1 MSVRMFST
9 YRAELVEGA
18 EDLYD
23 EVDGLAVDGGV
34 DDIQE
39 LRRLSHDVE
48 RLDVVRL
55 FPQVV
60 LPVTQTT
67 VKCPTFKFNPFT
79 AMMSLEK
86 TNKRVKFQILKH
98 FCFLFLHYT

>member
-1 MSVRMFST
+1 MFST

-79 AMMSLEK
+79 AMMSPKDHEDQQK
-86 TNKRVKFQILKH
+86 SEISNSEAF
-98 FCFLFLHYT
+98 